1 MTVRVSATDW
11 CEGGVGVEEAVEIAR
26 AFAEHGAAGIDVST
40 GQVVSEEQPAF
51 GRSYQTPFADRIR
64 NEIGR
69 KYGIAVIAVG
79 AISSYDDVNS
89 LILAGRADLCAL
101 GRTHLYDPQWTL
113 HAAAE
118 QGYAGPGATWPMP
131 FAAGNRRPQG
141 GTHGRPAAAAGADP
155 GRGAGDG
162 ARPVAAWRPGGG
174 RWRVTAF
181 ALTSEQQDL
190 AERVRDLASGQL
202 RALAE
207 AGTPG
212 HVNRELIKAM
222 GDLGLL
228 ARLFPGVAAGGLSR
242 EAAAMDLCLL
252 REALATQSTEAETA
266 LALQGL
272 GSYPVLQSGQ
282 EEVVRRWL
290 PAVAAGDAVAAFAL
304 TEPEAGSDAAALTLR
319 AEPDGPGWRL
329 TGEKIWISNAPEA
342 DFYTVFARTTPGA
355 GARGVSAFVVPADR
369 PGLGGEHLDMISP
382 HPIGRLVFDGVP
394 VQPAELLGEQDR
406 GFRVAMRTLDL
417 FRPSVGAFA
426 VGMAQAAT
434 DAAVAHAGTRTAFGG
449 PLKDQQAVS
458 HLLAEMATRTEAARL
473 LVYAAAAAYDASAG
487 ASAAPAALGWRRR
500 RRGKGL
506 AAKSAMAKLFATE
519 TAQFV
524 VDAAVQLHGARALRR
539 GHLLEHLYREVRA
552 PRIYEGASEVQR
564 TIIARE
570 LYR

>member
-1 MTVRVSATDW
+1 M
-11 CEGGVGVEEAVEIAR
+11 
-26 AFAEHGAAGIDVST
+26 
-40 GQVVSEEQPAF
+40 
-51 GRSYQTPFADRIR
+51 
-64 NEIGR
+64 
-69 KYGIAVIAVG
+69 
-79 AISSYDDVNS
+79 
-89 LILAGRADLCAL
+89 
-101 GRTHLYDPQWTL
+101 
-113 HAAAE
+113 
-118 QGYAGPGATWPMP
+118 
-131 FAAGNRRPQG
+131 
-141 GTHGRPAAAAGADP
+141 
-155 GRGAGDG
+155 
-162 ARPVAAWRPGGG
+162 
-174 RWRVTAF
+174 TAF
-181 ALTSEQQDL
+181 ALTSEQQDFS
-190 AERVRDLASGQL
+190 ERVRDLASGQL

-212 HVNRELIKAM
+212 HVNRDLIKAM

-228 ARLFPGVAAGGLSR
+228 ARLFPGIGAGGLSR
-242 EAAAMDLCLL
+242 EAAALDLCIL

-304 TEPEAGSDAAALTLR
+304 TEPEAGSDAAALALR

-369 PGLGGEHLDMISP
+369 PGLAGEHLDMISP
-382 HPIGRLVFDGVP
+382 HPIGRLIFDGVP
-394 VQPAELLGEQDR
+394 VQPAELLGETDR

-473 LVYAAAAAYDASAG
+473 LVYAAAAAYDAAG
-487 ASAAPAALGWRRR
+487 GAGGAGGTA
-500 RRGKGL
+500 GKGL